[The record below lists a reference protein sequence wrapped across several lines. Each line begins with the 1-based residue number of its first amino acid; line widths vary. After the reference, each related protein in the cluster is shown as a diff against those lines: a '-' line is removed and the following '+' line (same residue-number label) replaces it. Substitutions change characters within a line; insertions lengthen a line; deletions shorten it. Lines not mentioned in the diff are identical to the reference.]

1 MTVGI
6 WLWVITEYLQ
16 SWKALERNRKWWLT
30 SPVCVQNTYFVQS
43 SVRGQVSHHTT
54 LVKTQLF
61 SLSSCSWRC
70 FWWCCCSLTWTKT
83 RHIPVVNAFKNSSQ
97 RGKTKQNTTP
107 HTPHTAAFSTDYLYQ
122 QPRVWGEWL
131 PKAVC
136 CCSLREIFTL
146 PSELCGTDCC
156 CRQDS
161 VPAGCHLWFCLVI
174 PPLDQRMVGKMTTSK
189 IYPLFLYIALW
200 GAYLPRETFLS
211 NRVVVH
217 LGESL
222 VSAAAQERCPA
233 SGPCD
238 DGLNMASAN
247 GFITWVF
254 T

>member
-131 PKAVC
+131 PKAVEFVAVHWGRFSHC
-136 CCSLREIFTL
+136 PLNYVAQTAVVGRILFQLDATS
-146 PSELCGTDCC
+146 
-156 CRQDS
+156 DS
-161 VPAGCHLWFCLVI
+161 AW
-174 PPLDQRMVGKMTTSK
+174 
-189 IYPLFLYIALW
+189 
-200 GAYLPRETFLS
+200 
-211 NRVVVH
+211 
-217 LGESL
+217 
-222 VSAAAQERCPA
+222 
-233 SGPCD
+233 
-238 DGLNMASAN
+238 
-247 GFITWVF
+247 
-254 T
+254 